1 MKIMNLEI
9 FVGLKTKGIEDEV
22 DSDYEDKEQVV
33 LSELDNSSSDQTSQ
47 SCPSEKDNANC

>member
-22 DSDYEDKEQVV
+22 DSDYEDKEQAV